1 MSPGISILTWL
12 PVGLTYGRGLTTGNP
27 EFLAEAY
34 IQILPA
40 RPTRE
45 LVNRPDARHL
55 YLNAFSDRV
64 ATRPLDSYHISG
76 AYVGIR

>member
-1 MSPGISILTWL
+1 MFPRILESA
-12 PVGLTYGRGLTTGNP
+12 GRPFLVLRASP
-27 EFLAEAY
+27 EFLAIVAY

-64 ATRPLDSYHISG
+64 ATRPLDSYHIYG